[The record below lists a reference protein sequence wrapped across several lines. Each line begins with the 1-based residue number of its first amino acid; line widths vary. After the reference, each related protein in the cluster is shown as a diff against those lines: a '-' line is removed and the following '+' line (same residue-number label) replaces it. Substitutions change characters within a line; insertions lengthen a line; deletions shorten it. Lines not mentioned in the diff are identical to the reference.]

1 MQLENGNNYY
11 YYYLFLTESKGE
23 VSVNYSKCNLFSIE
37 KTHKRP
43 FFFGRGVG
51 TLKPGKK
58 KRIMFGMNVKI
69 LNFALVKFKNVLR
82 LKMVKKESELYP

>member
-58 KRIMFGMNVKI
+58 KKDHVRYECKNLKI
-69 LNFALVKFKNVLR
+69 LLL
-82 LKMVKKESELYP
+82 